1 MLRRPPSST
10 RTDTLF
16 PYTTL
21 FRSVD
26 PGTTRRK
33 RPGRPRAGSEA
44 VRSLRKPGRPPP
56 RERPPHTHCDTG
68 AAAMSR
74 APSGERP
81 TAMATER
88 KRRMLLNALRPDI
101 STALRDHHVV
111 ETMVNP
117 DCALRRDRLGEGRI
131 DTRARLAPDKVA

>member
-1 MLRRPPSST
+1 MKQRPPRST

-33 RPGRPRAGSEA
+33 RPCRPRAGSEA

-68 AAAMSR
+68 AAATSS

-88 KRRMLLNALRPDI
+88 KRRMLI
-101 STALRDHHVV
+101 TALG
-111 ETMVNP
+111 P
-117 DCALRRDRLGEGRI
+117 DRSEEHTSELQSLMCSSYAVFCLQKKTHTTT
-131 DTRARLAPDKVA
+131 TRARCEAQ